1 MSANAAAG
9 KPSSEPVAERTVVIT
24 REFAAPARLIFE
36 AMSKPEHVMKWFGP
50 VGWPLTLCEMD
61 FRVGGKFRF
70 AMTGPSGVQNM
81 PFGGTYR
88 EIEPDRRIVYDNGFE
103 IAGAG
108 RMVVTIT
115 LEEKDRRTTLTMSTL
130 FDTVAMCREHV
141 GMGFEQGVNSGFD
154 QLVALVASM
163 VRAQR

>member
-9 KPSSEPVAERTVVIT
+9 EPIAERTVFIT
-24 REFAAPARLIFE
+24 RVFEAPARLVFE
-36 AMSKPEHVMKWFGP
+36 AMSRPEHVMKWFGP

-88 EIEPDRRIVYDNGFE
+88 EIESNRRIVYDNGFE

-115 LEEKDRRTTLTMSTL
+115 LEEKDGRTVLTMSTL

-154 QLVALVASM
+154 QLAALVASM
-163 VRAQR
+163 VRSRR